1 MLRNR
6 IHRLLGGQHEV
17 KLPQCSDLFG
27 HKGVGFWERLELPA
41 PARLLLI
48 QQLTLLKE
56 LAVRIREDEKT
67 LEGLLEQSLALQHV
81 RSLPGMG
88 PILAAVVVSEI
99 DGIER
104 FPSAQKLCGYA
115 GFVLPPAAAGA
126 RLFKANCYDIATNGS
141 VGPSSRRPGWPSV
154 ARPTLG
160 TSTNASERLA
170 RNPASHPKRDR
181 KSVV

>member
-27 HKGVGFWERLELPA
+27 HKGLGFLERLELPA

-67 LEGLLEQSLALQHV
+67 LEGLLPTYLLYV
-81 RSLPGMG
+81 KM
-88 PILAAVVVSEI
+88 
-99 DGIER
+99 
-104 FPSAQKLCGYA
+104 FGY
-115 GFVLPPAAAGA
+115 
-126 RLFKANCYDIATNGS
+126 
-141 VGPSSRRPGWPSV
+141 
-154 ARPTLG
+154 
-160 TSTNASERLA
+160 
-170 RNPASHPKRDR
+170 
-181 KSVV
+181 